1 MIYRLG
7 NCALGRA
14 YGDDRDHYGKKRL
27 DMSGVLLTGIFRQ
40 LYRNFLKKAE
50 MNLKEKMKGNKSGRF
65 NLEEIFDTSI
75 ITQGM
80 RYALATGNWGK
91 NRIGAVLK
99 TGVAQVLQRLT
110 FMSSLSH
117 LRRLNTPLEKTGKIT
132 KPRQLHNT
140 HWGMLCP
147 AETPEGQACGLVKNL
162 SLMAFVSV
170 GTPSKYIDLDSLP
183 DFQNISEVTPEMIRG
198 KSKIF
203 INGSWVG
210 IR

>member
-1 MIYRLG
+1 
-7 NCALGRA
+7 
-14 YGDDRDHYGKKRL
+14 
-27 DMSGVLLTGIFRQ
+27 MSGVLLTGIFRQ
-40 LYRNFLKKAE
+40 YFRNFVKKAE
-50 MNLKEKMKGNKSGRF
+50 NNLRDKIKNNKSR
-65 NLEEIFDTSI
+65 NLNLDSIFETNI
-75 ITQGM
+75 ITNGM
-80 RYALATGNWGK
+80 KYALATGNWGK

-162 SLMAFVSV
+162 SLMAW
-170 GTPSKYIDLDSLP
+170 PL
-183 DFQNISEVTPEMIRG
+183 FQSEHQVD
-198 KSKIF
+198 
-203 INGSWVG
+203 
-210 IR
+210 